1 MNHPQTPYAMNAK
14 FSTLFAF
21 FLMLGSTAAS
31 AQGAQLYSPR
41 GGSFT
46 VDNGPRITEQAQIL
60 KGIGTRPTDNGA
72 TEARSNG
79 TFYLKATVLIQ
90 GPSKAGNTKRL
101 MFAKGRTK
109 KEALSNL
116 RDQVNA
122 IGANARVVRIQFFD

>member
-1 MNHPQTPYAMNAK
+1 M
-14 FSTLFAF
+14 
-21 FLMLGSTAAS
+21 
-31 AQGAQLYSPR
+31 
-41 GGSFT
+41 
-46 VDNGPRITEQAQIL
+46 DNGPRITEQAQIL
-60 KGIGTRPTDNGA
+60 KGIGTRPTDNGT

-90 GPSKAGNTKRL
+90 GPSEAGHTKRL

-122 IGANARVVRIQFFD
+122 IGAHARVVRIQFFD